1 MRSRTILAAAVVTGL
16 VLSPRCARVS
26 RYETRSAARP
36 MPAAAETAPSYAAE
50 KASAAAGPDLAAK
63 PAEVGSAAK
72 SAEVGSAAKSADTG
86 SPAISRSAA
95 DPFTTTVR
103 PILSARCGACHD
115 PGGKMYARL
124 PFDDSRVVGSHPE
137 GVLRRLKGGDR
148 AALEKWFASL
158 PAEIRKD

>member
-1 MRSRTILAAAVVTGL
+1 
-16 VLSPRCARVS
+16 
-26 RYETRSAARP
+26 

-72 SAEVGSAAKSADTG
+72 SADTG
-86 SPAISRSAA
+86 SPAISRPAA

>member
-1 MRSRTILAAAVVTGL
+1 
-16 VLSPRCARVS
+16 
-26 RYETRSAARP
+26 

-72 SAEVGSAAKSADTG
+72 SADAG
-86 SPAISRSAA
+86 SPGISRSAA
-95 DPFTTTVR
+95 DPFTATVR

-124 PFDDSRVVGSHPE
+124 PFDDPRVVGSHPE